1 MNLAVLAER
10 NVERFG
16 EYESLIF
23 EDRTLTN
30 AEQLADAHRLS
41 NVLTGLGVRPGDRVA
56 VMMPNCPEVFTVY
69 GGATAV
75 GAVSVPIVF
84 LLAVPEVNHIL
95 ANSEPKVVVTGP
107 ELLGTVQMAVEGLR
121 DHPRIVVTGPNAPD
135 GVLSFDALMWEASSE
150 FAYVDRD
157 DGDLAVIMYT
167 GGTTGQPKGV
177 MISHGNLYWNATTLA
192 EMADIEPGDMSLLA
206 LPVSHL
212 FGLIA
217 ALTGQVL
224 GVRGVLLRWFTPDA
238 VLEAVQRYRVA
249 YIPMV
254 PTMAQYLLQHPEAG
268 RFDTS
273 SLKTVVMSAAP
284 VPIELK
290 ESFARA
296 FDCEVVEAYGQTEA
310 SPAIAVERRGEE
322 KRPGSCGK
330 ALNGVAVA
338 IMDEGGSELPPGEVG
353 EICAKGPGIMTGY
366 YHLADATD
374 EALKG
379 GWLHTGDMGYLDADG
394 YLYVTDRKTD
404 LIIRGGFNVYPR
416 DVEEVLFAHP
426 GVAEAAVV
434 GRPDPVM
441 GEEVAA
447 FVVLGPGAHV
457 TEEELLAYCR
467 ERLAGYKAP
476 REIRFVPTL
485 PKSPIGKVLKKELRA
500 SLRPV

>member
-10 NVERFG
+10 NVERFD

-30 AEQLADAHRLS
+30 SGQLADAHRFA
-41 NVLTGLGVRPGDRVA
+41 NVLSRLDVRPGDRVA
-56 VMMPNCPEVFTVY
+56 VMMPNCPEVFSVY
-69 GGATAV
+69 GGAAAV

-95 ANSEPKVVVTGP
+95 ADSEPKVVVTGP
-107 ELLGTVQMAVEGLR
+107 ELLATVRMALEGLA
-121 DHPRIVVTGPNAPD
+121 DPPVIVVTGPDAE
-135 GVLSFDALMWEASSE
+135 GSLSFDALMSEAGPE
-150 FAYVDRD
+150 FAFVDRD
-157 DGDLAVIMYT
+157 DRDLAVIMYT
-167 GGTTGQPKGV
+167 GGTTGRPKGV

-192 EMADIEPGDMSLLA
+192 GMADVEPGDMSLLA

-217 ALTGQVL
+217 AVTGQVL
-224 GVRGVLLRWFTPDA
+224 GVRGVLLRWFTADA
-238 VLEAVQRYRVA
+238 VLEAIQRHRVT

-254 PTMAQYLLQHPEAG
+254 PTMALYLLQHPDAG
-268 RFDTS
+268 RYDTS
-273 SLKTVVMSAAP
+273 SLRTVVISAAP
-284 VPIELK
+284 VPVELK
-290 ESFARA
+290 ESFAKT

-322 KRPGSCGK
+322 KRPGSCGR
-330 ALNGVAVA
+330 ALDGVEVA
-338 IMDEGGSELPPGEVG
+338 ILDDGGAEVGAGDVG

-366 YHLADATD
+366 YHLPDATE
-374 EALKG
+374 EALRD
-379 GWLHTGDMGYLDADG
+379 GWLHTGDMGYVDEDG
-394 YLYVTDRKTD
+394 YLYVTDRKKD

-426 GVAEAAVV
+426 AVAEAAVV
-434 GRPDPVM
+434 GRPDAVL

-447 FVVLGPGAHV
+447 FVVLAPGADV

-467 ERLAGYKAP
+467 QRLAKYKAP
-476 REIRFVPTL
+476 REIRFVPML

-500 SLRPV
+500 SLGST

>member
-1 MNLAVLAER
+1 
-10 NVERFG
+10 
-16 EYESLIF
+16 
-23 EDRTLTN
+23 
-30 AEQLADAHRLS
+30 
-41 NVLTGLGVRPGDRVA
+41 
-56 VMMPNCPEVFTVY
+56 
-69 GGATAV
+69 V

-95 ANSEPKVVVTGP
+95 ADSEPKVVVTGP
-107 ELLGTVQMAVEGLR
+107 ELLATVHMAVEGLA
-121 DHPRIVVTGPNAPD
+121 DPPVVVVTGPNLP
-135 GVLSFDALMWEASSE
+135 GTPSFDVLMSEASPE
-150 FAYVDRD
+150 FAFVDRE

-167 GGTTGQPKGV
+167 GGTTGRPKGV

-217 ALTGQVL
+217 AITGQVL
-224 GVRGVLLRWFTPDA
+224 GVRGVLLRWFTADA
-238 VLEAVQRYRVA
+238 VLEAVQRYQVT

-254 PTMAQYLLQHPEAG
+254 PTMALYLLQHPETG
-268 RFDTS
+268 LYDTT
-273 SLKTVVMSAAP
+273 SLKTVVISAAP

-290 ESFARA
+290 ESFAKA
-296 FDCEVVEAYGQTEA
+296 FDCEVIEAYGQTEA
-310 SPAIAVERRGEE
+310 SPAIAVERRGEQ

-330 ALNGVAVA
+330 ALDGVEVA
-338 IMDEGGSELPPGEVG
+338 ILDEGGVNVSAGEVG
-353 EICAKGPGIMTGY
+353 EICARGPGIMTGY
-366 YHLADATD
+366 YHLPDATE
-374 EALKG
+374 EALKD

-394 YLYVTDRKTD
+394 YLFVTDRKKD

-426 GVAEAAVV
+426 SVAEAAVV

-447 FVVLGPGAHV
+447 FVVLAPGTDV
-457 TEEELLAYCR
+457 TEEELLAHCR
-467 ERLAGYKAP
+467 ERLAKYKAP
-476 REIRFVPTL
+476 REIRFVPML

-500 SLRPV
+500 SLRST